1 MDETPAQA
9 PLNEEPARAAVPATG
24 DGDRTATADAEALN
38 LVVPAGTAVAG
49 GTVLAALRN
58 WNRRRRSRKRA
69 RNGGRAAGGAVDAAH
84 PPMRSAVGPGAAS
97 PGDAAE
103 LSGTGLRPPRPEV
116 AGNGADLA
124 PTASPP
130 PGPDVAAARPD
141 ATAGRT
147 DATAGPDV
155 TAARPDVTATGPNP
169 APAGPDVT
177 ARPDVTAVRP
187 DMTAAGLEVTAARP
201 DVTATGPDATPA
213 GPDAMAA
220 GPDADAAPVHPVAA
234 LVSADDADRPVH
246 PAADPPQE
254 NAAAAPPDPIA
265 ERRAAARQGGGQE
278 RIDAQ
283 HARGKLTA
291 RERIK
296 RMLDPDSFEELAPYV
311 EHRHAGFGLE
321 KNRHAGDGVV
331 TGFGLMDGR
340 RVAIFAQDFTVL
352 GGSFS
357 EVQAMKVGRLIETAT
372 SSGLPIIALLDS
384 VGARIQEGVWSLAG
398 FGDLFWRNTQAS
410 GVVPQI
416 SLMLGP
422 CAGGAVYSPGL
433 TDFVVMTRGNS
444 FMFITGPDVIQTV
457 TGEEVDV
464 ETLGGA
470 TTHAAGSG
478 VAHFVAD
485 DENGA
490 FALTRRLLGY
500 LPSNNVD
507 DPPALPAD
515 EALAPDTAA
524 LDGLVPESA
533 ELSYDVR
540 EVIGLIADRDSFLE
554 VQADFAPNAV
564 VGFARLA
571 GRVAAFVANQPAH
584 LAGVLDIDASDK
596 IARFIRFSD
605 AFNIPI
611 VTLVDCPGFLP
622 GSGQERQG
630 IIRHGAKIV
639 YAYSEATVP
648 KVSVV
653 LRKAYGGAYIVMSS
667 KMIRTD
673 VCLAWP
679 TAEIAVM
686 GPKGAVN
693 ILYARQLSAAAPA
706 EREAER
712 TRLEDAFQEKFNSP
726 FVAAAAGHID
736 DVIYPRETR
745 ARVTSALDFLKD
757 KQAATVP
764 KKHGNIP
771 L

>member
-1 MDETPAQA
+1 MEGATMTDSSSQRPQA
-9 PLNEEPARAAVPATG
+9 DDPLGAVSPIS
-24 DGDRTATADAEALN
+24 DGDPAATAEPDGTLK
-38 LVVPAGTAVAG
+38 LVGLPSGTAVTG
-49 GTVLAALRN
+49 GAVLGALRA
-58 WNRRRRSRKRA
+58 WKRRRRSRKRGQEDHQSPAATNGSNSAGETIA
-69 RNGGRAAGGAVDAAH
+69 RTNLQSQ
-84 PPMRSAVGPGAAS
+84 SATEETS
-97 PGDAAE
+97 AE
-103 LSGTGLRPPRPEV
+103 MGNPRDGLQ
-116 AGNGADLA
+116 
-124 PTASPP
+124 
-130 PGPDVAAARPD
+130 VAANDLTSNQPSK
-141 ATAGRT
+141 
-147 DATAGPDV
+147 PS
-155 TAARPDVTATGPNP
+155 
-169 APAGPDVT
+169 
-177 ARPDVTAVRP
+177 
-187 DMTAAGLEVTAARP
+187 
-201 DVTATGPDATPA
+201 
-213 GPDAMAA
+213 
-220 GPDADAAPVHPVAA
+220 
-234 LVSADDADRPVH
+234 VSADPNAGNASNH
-246 PAADPPQE
+246 KADPPTSSPD
-254 NAAAAPPDPIA
+254 NSAANVVAPKSEIKTSTNDSLEGVSGLDAVAAHRSVA
-265 ERRAAARQGGGQE
+265 HQGGGQK

-291 RERIK
+291 RERIN
-296 RMLDPDSFEELAPYV
+296 RILDPDTFEELAPYIK
-311 EHRHAGFGLE
+311 HRHSGFGLE
-321 KNRHAGDGVV
+321 NNRHAGDGIV
-331 TGFGLMDGR
+331 TGLGLIDGR

-357 EVQAMKVGRLIETAT
+357 EVHALKVGRLLETAT
-372 SSGLPIIALLDS
+372 NSGLPIISLLDS

-444 FMFITGPDVIQTV
+444 FMFITGPEVIRTV

-470 TTHAAGSG
+470 ATHAAGSG

-485 DENGA
+485 DENCA
-490 FALTRRLLGY
+490 FTLTRRLLSY
-500 LPSNNVD
+500 LPSNNAD
-507 DPPALPAD
+507 TPPALPQND
-515 EALAPDTAA
+515 ALEPDVER
-524 LDGLVPESA
+524 LDRLIPEESQVP
-533 ELSYDVR
+533 YDVR
-540 EVIGLIADRDSFLE
+540 DAINLIADKQSFLE

-564 VGFARLA
+564 IGFARLS
-571 GRVAAFVANQPAH
+571 GRVVAFVANQPSH

-605 AFNIPI
+605 SFNIPI
-611 VTLVDCPGFLP
+611 VTLIDCPGFLP
-622 GSGQERQG
+622 GSGQEHQG

-648 KVSVV
+648 KISVV

-673 VCLAWP
+673 ICFAWP

-693 ILYARQLSAAAPA
+693 ILYARHLASVDPSK
-706 EREAER
+706 RDAER
-712 TRLEDAFQEKFNSP
+712 TKLENEFQERFNSP
-726 FVAAAAGHID
+726 FVAASAGHID

-745 ARVTSALDFLKD
+745 SRISAALDFLKD
-757 KQAATVP
+757 KQTTQVP

>member
-1 MDETPAQA
+1 MADTEGPSNEN
-9 PLNEEPARAAVPATG
+9 PLGTVSPLS
-24 DGDRTATADAEALN
+24 DSDHSATAEAGGTLK
-38 LVVPAGTAVAG
+38 LVGVATPTNVAG
-49 GTVLAALRN
+49 GVVLAALRA
-58 WNRRRRSRKRA
+58 WNRRRQSRKRE
-69 RNGGRAAGGAVDAAH
+69 R
-84 PPMRSAVGPGAAS
+84 
-97 PGDAAE
+97 
-103 LSGTGLRPPRPEV
+103 
-116 AGNGADLA
+116 GNGSPDPTGKQETPPTHPSNIAKSGSILTRPNISSKSTKDEVPTGENGSATDGQPAGAGPTSQAPIKALA
-124 PTASPP
+124 NTDQSAETDRHNQTPGRPTESPAPP
-130 PGPDVAAARPD
+130 P
-141 ATAGRT
+141 
-147 DATAGPDV
+147 
-155 TAARPDVTATGPNP
+155 
-169 APAGPDVT
+169 
-177 ARPDVTAVRP
+177 
-187 DMTAAGLEVTAARP
+187 
-201 DVTATGPDATPA
+201 
-213 GPDAMAA
+213 
-220 GPDADAAPVHPVAA
+220 PVAA
-234 LVSADDADRPVH
+234 
-246 PAADPPQE
+246 Q
-254 NAAAAPPDPIA
+254 PDPHEDSALPLAPINRVISEADSIA
-265 ERRAAARQGGGQE
+265 ARRATAHQGGGQK

-296 RMLDPDSFEELAPYV
+296 RILDPDTFEELAPYV
-311 EHRHAGFGLE
+311 EHRHTGFGLE
-321 KNRHAGDGVV
+321 QQRHSGDGVV
-331 TGFGLMDGR
+331 TGFGLIDGR

-357 EVQAMKVGRLIETAT
+357 EVHALKVGRLLEAAT
-372 SSGLPIIALLDS
+372 NSGLPIISLLDS

-433 TDFVVMTRGNS
+433 TDFVVMTRGNR
-444 FMFITGPDVIQTV
+444 FMFITGPEVIRTV

-470 TTHAAGSG
+470 STHAAGSG

-485 DENGA
+485 DENCA
-490 FALTRRLLGY
+490 FALTRRLLSY

-507 DPPALPAD
+507 DPPALAPD
-515 EALAPDTAA
+515 DTLVPDVEALDRLIPEASQ
-524 LDGLVPESA
+524 VP
-533 ELSYDVR
+533 YDVR
-540 EVIGLIADRDSFLE
+540 DAIGLIADSGSFLE

-564 VGFARLA
+564 VGFARLS
-571 GRVAAFVANQPAH
+571 GRVVAFVANQPSH

-611 VTLVDCPGFLP
+611 VTLIDCPGFLP
-622 GSGQERQG
+622 GSGQEHQG

-673 VCLAWP
+673 VCFAWP

-693 ILYARQLSAAAPA
+693 ILYARQLASVDPDNRDA
-706 EREAER
+706 ERA
-712 TRLEDAFQEKFNSP
+712 RLENEFQERFNSP
-726 FVAAAAGHID
+726 FVAASAGHID

-745 ARVTSALDFLKD
+745 ARVTAALEFFKD
-757 KQAATVP
+757 KQTTQVP

>member
-1 MDETPAQA
+1 MADTPGDA
-9 PLNEEPARAAVPATG
+9 PLNEKPAHATVPVAG
-24 DGDRTATADAEALN
+24 DGDRATTADGEALK
-38 LVVPAGTAVAG
+38 LVVPAGTAVSG
-49 GTVLAALRN
+49 GTVLASLRN
-58 WNRRRRSRKRA
+58 WNRRRRSRKQGDEDGSPAAEALDTAQSPLRSATGAPVDGATDAETAESSGTEA
-69 RNGGRAAGGAVDAAH
+69 RPAAH
-84 PPMRSAVGPGAAS
+84 PTPSAAGDDPDLAADATR
-97 PGDAAE
+97 PAAAE
-103 LSGTGLRPPRPEV
+103 ANAMSPS
-116 AGNGADLA
+116 ADTEPL
-124 PTASPP
+124 
-130 PGPDVAAARPD
+130 
-141 ATAGRT
+141 
-147 DATAGPDV
+147 
-155 TAARPDVTATGPNP
+155 P
-169 APAGPDVT
+169 ADTEPLPADTEPL
-177 ARPDVTAVRP
+177 P
-187 DMTAAGLEVTAARP
+187 
-201 DVTATGPDATPA
+201 
-213 GPDAMAA
+213 
-220 GPDADAAPVHPVAA
+220 ADAANRPPGT
-234 LVSADDADRPVH
+234 ADDPLWREH
-246 PAADPPQE
+246 LTPAA
-254 NAAAAPPDPIA
+254 NRDPIA
-265 ERRAAARQGGGQE
+265 ERRAAARRGGGQD
-278 RIDAQ
+278 RVDAQ

-296 RMLDPDSFEELAPYV
+296 RMLDAQSFEELAPYV

-331 TGFGLMDGR
+331 TGFGLIDGR

-357 EVQAMKVGRLIETAT
+357 EVHALKVGRLLEAAT
-372 SSGLPIIALLDS
+372 SSGLPIISLLDS

-478 VAHFVAD
+478 VAHFVSD

-507 DPPALPAD
+507 DPPTLPPD
-515 EALAPDTAA
+515 DDLIPDTAA

-533 ELSYDVR
+533 ELSYDIR
-540 EVIGLIADRDSFLE
+540 DAIGLIADRDSFLE
-554 VQADFAPNAV
+554 VQPDFAPNAV
-564 VGFARLA
+564 IGFARLG
-571 GRVAAFVANQPAH
+571 GRVVSFVANQPAH

-622 GSGQERQG
+622 GSLQERQG

-648 KVSVV
+648 KISVV

-693 ILYARQLSAAAPA
+693 ILYARQLAATDPA

-736 DVIYPRETR
+736 NVIYPRETR
-745 ARVTSALDFLKD
+745 ARVTAALDFLKD
-757 KQAATVP
+757 KQTTTVP

>member
-1 MDETPAQA
+1 MAETPAEA
-9 PLNEEPARAAVPATG
+9 PLKEKPAHAADGEHAT
-24 DGDRTATADAEALN
+24 AADAEALK

-69 RNGGRAAGGAVDAAH
+69 RNGGPPGAETVDAAR
-84 PPMRSAVGPGAAS
+84 PALRSAAGAPAAE
-97 PGDAAE
+97 PGDKAEAPAAGAEPAE
-103 LSGTGLRPPRPEV
+103 LPPPSP
-116 AGNGADLA
+116 AGNG
-124 PTASPP
+124 
-130 PGPDVAAARPD
+130 PDRAPD
-141 ATAGRT
+141 AA
-147 DATAGPDV
+147 
-155 TAARPDVTATGPNP
+155 
-169 APAGPDVT
+169 APAGPDALAMAELPPPSPT
-177 ARPDVTAVRP
+177 
-187 DMTAAGLEVTAARP
+187 GN
-201 DVTATGPDATPA
+201 GPDRAPDAAAPA
-213 GPDAMAA
+213 GPDALAA
-220 GPDADAAPVHPVAA
+220 GASADAAPRP
-234 LVSADDADRPVH
+234 ADDAADRSADGP
-246 PAADPPQE
+246 PAD
-254 NAAAAPPDPIA
+254 AAPAESAAPAPNRDPIA
-265 ERRAAARQGGGQE
+265 EHRARARRGGGQK

-291 RERIK
+291 RERIE
-296 RMLDPDSFEELAPYV
+296 RLLDADSFEELAPYV

-321 KNRHAGDGVV
+321 KDRHAGDGVV
-331 TGFGLMDGR
+331 TGFGLVDGR
-340 RVAIFAQDFTVL
+340 RIAVFAQDFTVL

-357 EVQAMKVGRLIETAT
+357 EVQAMKVGRLLEAAT
-372 SSGLPIIALLDS
+372 SSGLPIVALLDS

-507 DPPALPAD
+507 DPPALPPD
-515 EALAPDTAA
+515 DALTPDTAA

-540 EVIGLIADRDSFLE
+540 DAIGLIADRGSFLE

-605 AFNIPI
+605 AFNVPI

-622 GSGQERQG
+622 GTGQERQG

-693 ILYARQLSAAAPA
+693 ILYARRLAAADPA
-706 EREAER
+706 AREAER

-726 FVAAAAGHID
+726 FVAAAAGHVD

-745 ARVTSALDFLKD
+745 ARVTAALDFLKD

>member
-1 MDETPAQA
+1 MTDHMDETSGDAPRNDKAAQA
-9 PLNEEPARAAVPATG
+9 TVPVAGDSDRAT
-24 DGDRTATADAEALN
+24 TADGEALN
-38 LVVPAGTAVAG
+38 LVVPAGASVTG
-49 GTVLAALRN
+49 GTVLASLRN
-58 WNRRRRSRKRA
+58 WNRRRRSKKQGGDTPSAADALDAGQPASRA
-69 RNGGRAAGGAVDAAH
+69 TIPSAEDATETAE
-84 PPMRSAVGPGAAS
+84 PGAEAGPNAS
-97 PGDAAE
+97 PVGNEPDLEAE
-103 LSGTGLRPPRPEV
+103 PS
-116 AGNGADLA
+116 A
-124 PTASPP
+124 PQ
-130 PGPDVAAARPD
+130 
-141 ATAGRT
+141 
-147 DATAGPDV
+147 
-155 TAARPDVTATGPNP
+155 
-169 APAGPDVT
+169 
-177 ARPDVTAVRP
+177 
-187 DMTAAGLEVTAARP
+187 
-201 DVTATGPDATPA
+201 GPDALPTTAGAEALPA
-213 GPDAMAA
+213 QEAEDDPVRMPGPPAD
-220 GPDADAAPVHPVAA
+220 GPSPESLPTAPANRD
-234 LVSADDADRPVH
+234 L
-246 PAADPPQE
+246 
-254 NAAAAPPDPIA
+254 IA
-265 ERRAAARQGGGQE
+265 ERRAAARRGGGQD

-291 RERIK
+291 RERIR
-296 RMLDPDSFEELAPYV
+296 RMLDADSFEELAPYV

-331 TGFGLMDGR
+331 TGFGLVDGR

-357 EVQAMKVGRLIETAT
+357 EAQATKVGRLIEAAT
-372 SSGLPIIALLDS
+372 NSGLPIVALLDS

-478 VAHFVAD
+478 VAHFVTD

-507 DPPALPAD
+507 DPPVLSPDDALT
-515 EALAPDTAA
+515 PDTAA
-524 LDGLVPESA
+524 LDGLIPESA

-540 EVIGLIADRDSFLE
+540 DAIDLIADRGSFLE

-564 VGFARLA
+564 VGFARLS
-571 GRVAAFVANQPAH
+571 GRVVAFVANQPAH

-679 TAEIAVM
+679 SAEIAVM

-693 ILYARQLSAAAPA
+693 ILYARQLAALDPA

-712 TRLEDAFQEKFNSP
+712 TRLEGSFQEKFNSP

-745 ARVTSALDFLKD
+745 ARLTAALDFLKD
-757 KQAATVP
+757 KQTATVP

>member
-1 MDETPAQA
+1 MSDTPADA
-9 PLNEEPARAAVPATG
+9 MPNEKPEPTTVPVTG
-24 DGDRTATADAEALN
+24 DGDRATTADAEALK
-38 LVVPAGTAVAG
+38 LVAPAGTVAG
-49 GTVLAALRN
+49 GTVLATLRN
-58 WNRRRRSRKRA
+58 WNRRRRSRK
-69 RNGGRAAGGAVDAAH
+69 GGRNDGSPAAEALDTAHTPLRSGVSAPAAAPGAAAESAGAEAGPVGLPHPTPAANKPDIASDAA
-84 PPMRSAVGPGAAS
+84 PPTGPGAIAMS
-97 PGDAAE
+97 
-103 LSGTGLRPPRPEV
+103 S
-116 AGNGADLA
+116 GADGA
-124 PTASPP
+124 PLPA
-130 PGPDVAAARPD
+130 DVANRPL
-141 ATAGRT
+141 ATSEPPV
-147 DATAGPDV
+147 DS
-155 TAARPDVTATGPNP
+155 P
-169 APAGPDVT
+169 AP
-177 ARPDVTAVRP
+177 
-187 DMTAAGLEVTAARP
+187 
-201 DVTATGPDATPA
+201 
-213 GPDAMAA
+213 
-220 GPDADAAPVHPVAA
+220 
-234 LVSADDADRPVH
+234 
-246 PAADPPQE
+246 E
-254 NAAAAPPDPIA
+254 NAAANPDSIA

-296 RMLDPDSFEELAPYV
+296 RMLDADSFEEIAPYV

-321 KNRHAGDGVV
+321 KSRHAGDGVV
-331 TGFGLMDGR
+331 TGFGLIDGR

-357 EVQAMKVGRLIETAT
+357 EVQAMKVGRLLEAAT

-457 TGEEVDV
+457 TGEEVDA

-507 DPPALPAD
+507 DPPALPPD
-515 EALAPDTAA
+515 DALAPDAAA
-524 LDGLVPESA
+524 LDGLIPVSA
-533 ELSYDVR
+533 ELSYDIR
-540 EVIGLIADRDSFLE
+540 DAIALIADRDSFLE

-564 VGFARLA
+564 VGFARLS
-571 GRVAAFVANQPAH
+571 GRVAAVVANQPAH

-622 GSGQERQG
+622 GSGQERKG

-673 VCLAWP
+673 VCFAWP

-693 ILYARQLSAAAPA
+693 ILYARQLAAVDPA

-712 TRLEDAFQEKFNSP
+712 SRLEDAFQEKFNSP
-726 FVAAAAGHID
+726 FVAAAAGHVD

-745 ARVTSALDFLKD
+745 ARVTAALDFLKD
-757 KQAATVP
+757 KQTATVP

>member
-1 MDETPAQA
+1 MAETTGDAPRDEKPAQA
-9 PLNEEPARAAVPATG
+9 TVPVAG
-24 DGDRTATADAEALN
+24 DGDRATTADSEALK
-38 LVVPAGTAVAG
+38 LVVPAGTPVAG
-49 GTVLAALRN
+49 GTVLASLRN
-58 WNRRRRSRKRA
+58 WNRRRRSKKR
-69 RNGGRAAGGAVDAAH
+69 GGDAPPAAEALDAAQPASRAATPSPAE
-84 PPMRSAVGPGAAS
+84 GAAE
-97 PGDAAE
+97 AAE
-103 LSGTGLRPPRPEV
+103 PSAAE
-116 AGNGADLA
+116 
-124 PTASPP
+124 
-130 PGPDVAAARPD
+130 GP
-141 ATAGRT
+141 
-147 DATAGPDV
+147 
-155 TAARPDVTATGPNP
+155 
-169 APAGPDVT
+169 
-177 ARPDVTAVRP
+177 
-187 DMTAAGLEVTAARP
+187 
-201 DVTATGPDATPA
+201 
-213 GPDAMAA
+213 
-220 GPDADAAPVHPVAA
+220 
-234 LVSADDADRPVH
+234 
-246 PAADPPQE
+246 
-254 NAAAAPPDPIA
+254 AAPPVGNEPDLEVDSAAPGNPDALATTAGAKALPAEETEEGPVTMPEPPADGPSPERVSPAAANLDLIA
-265 ERRAAARQGGGQE
+265 ERRAAARRGGGQD

-296 RMLDPDSFEELAPYV
+296 RMLDAGSFEELAPYV

-331 TGFGLMDGR
+331 TGFGLVDGR

-357 EVQAMKVGRLIETAT
+357 EVQAMKVGRLIEAAT
-372 SSGLPIIALLDS
+372 SSGLPIVALLDS

-478 VAHFVAD
+478 VAHFVTD

-507 DPPALPAD
+507 DPPLLPPD
-515 EALAPDTAA
+515 EALNPDTAV
-524 LDGLVPESA
+524 LDGLIPESA

-540 EVIGLIADRDSFLE
+540 DAIGLIADRGSFLE

-564 VGFARLA
+564 VGFARLS
-571 GRVAAFVANQPAH
+571 GRVVAFVANQPAH

-679 TAEIAVM
+679 SAEIAVM

-693 ILYARQLSAAAPA
+693 ILYARQLGALDPA

-712 TRLEDAFQEKFNSP
+712 TRLEGSFQEKFNSP

-745 ARVTSALDFLKD
+745 ARVTAALDFLKD
-757 KQAATVP
+757 KQTATVP

>member
-1 MDETPAQA
+1 MADHMAETPGDA
-9 PLNEEPARAAVPATG
+9 PRSEKPSQAAVPVAG
-24 DGDRTATADAEALN
+24 DGDRATTAEGDALN
-38 LVVPAGTAVAG
+38 LVVPAGAPVAG
-49 GTVLAALRN
+49 GTVLASLRN
-58 WNRRRRSRKRA
+58 WNRRRRSKKR
-69 RNGGRAAGGAVDAAH
+69 GGDAPPGADALDAAH
-84 PPMRSAVGPGAAS
+84 PPLRSAAGAS
-97 PGDAAE
+97 VDAGEPSVDEAA
-103 LSGTGLRPPRPEV
+103 PPAPPAVDE
-116 AGNGADLA
+116 ADLA
-124 PTASPP
+124 PDAAPP
-130 PGPDVAAARPD
+130 ATDEAVPAPD
-141 ATAGRT
+141 AA
-147 DATAGPDV
+147 P
-155 TAARPDVTATGPNP
+155 PN
-169 APAGPDVT
+169 
-177 ARPDVTAVRP
+177 
-187 DMTAAGLEVTAARP
+187 
-201 DVTATGPDATPA
+201 
-213 GPDAMAA
+213 
-220 GPDADAAPVHPVAA
+220 ADAAV
-234 LVSADDADRPVH
+234 
-246 PAADPPQE
+246 PAADAALPAIADLGAPSAGARARDLAPELAGGPPASGE
-254 NAAAAPPDPIA
+254 SPAPPRAPEPPTEDAPPEGLSPAAASRDLIA
-265 ERRAAARQGGGQE
+265 ERRAAARRGGGQD

-296 RMLDPDSFEELAPYV
+296 RMLDADSFEELAPYV

-331 TGFGLMDGR
+331 TGFGLVDGR
-340 RVAIFAQDFTVL
+340 RIAIFAQDFTVL

-357 EVQAMKVGRLIETAT
+357 EVQAMKVGRLIEAAT
-372 SSGLPIIALLDS
+372 SSGLPIVALLDS

-478 VAHFVAD
+478 VAHFVTD

-507 DPPALPAD
+507 DPPDLTPDDALT
-515 EALAPDTAA
+515 PDTAA
-524 LDGLVPESA
+524 LDGLIPESA

-540 EVIGLIADRDSFLE
+540 DAIGLIADRGSFLE

-564 VGFARLA
+564 VGFARLS
-571 GRVAAFVANQPAH
+571 GRVVAFVANQPAH

-679 TAEIAVM
+679 SAEIAVM

-693 ILYARQLSAAAPA
+693 ILYARQLAALDPA

-712 TRLEDAFQEKFNSP
+712 TRLEGSFQEKFNSP

-745 ARVTSALDFLKD
+745 ARVTAALDFLKD
-757 KQAATVP
+757 KQTATVP

>member
-1 MDETPAQA
+1 MADTPVDSPRNEKPAQA
-9 PLNEEPARAAVPATG
+9 TVPVAG
-24 DGDRTATADAEALN
+24 DGDRAAAADGEALK
-38 LVVPAGTAVAG
+38 LVVPAGTAVSG
-49 GTVLAALRN
+49 GTVLASLRN
-58 WNRRRRSRKRA
+58 WNRRRRSRKRGDEA
-69 RNGGRAAGGAVDAAH
+69 PPAAEALDAAH
-84 PPMRSAVGPGAAS
+84 PPLRSAAGAS
-97 PGDAAE
+97 VDAGE
-103 LSGTGLRPPRPEV
+103 PPVDEV
-116 AGNGADLA
+116 APPAPPATDEADLA
-124 PTASPP
+124 T
-130 PGPDVAAARPD
+130 DAARP
-141 ATAGRT
+141 AT
-147 DATAGPDV
+147 DV
-155 TAARPDVTATGPNP
+155 ADP
-169 APAGPDVT
+169 A
-177 ARPDVTAVRP
+177 
-187 DMTAAGLEVTAARP
+187 
-201 DVTATGPDATPA
+201 PDATPPTA
-213 GPDAMAA
+213 DQAVPA
-220 GPDADAAPVHPVAA
+220 ADAA
-234 LVSADDADRPVH
+234 L
-246 PAADPPQE
+246 PAIADPGAPDPAD
-254 NAAAAPPDPIA
+254 AAAAIAPDRASGPPASGEPPASPDPPEPPAEDASPEGLSRADANRDLIA
-265 ERRAAARQGGGQE
+265 ERRAEARRGGGQD

-296 RMLDPDSFEELAPYV
+296 RMLDADSFEELAPYV

-331 TGFGLMDGR
+331 TGFGLVDGR
-340 RVAIFAQDFTVL
+340 RIAIFAQDFTVL

-357 EVQAMKVGRLIETAT
+357 EVQAMKVGRLIEAAT
-372 SSGLPIIALLDS
+372 SSGLPIVALLDS

-478 VAHFVAD
+478 VAHFVTD

-507 DPPALPAD
+507 DPPILSPDDALT
-515 EALAPDTAA
+515 PDTAA
-524 LDGLVPESA
+524 LDGLIPESA

-540 EVIGLIADRDSFLE
+540 DAIGLIADRGSFLE

-564 VGFARLA
+564 VGFARLS
-571 GRVAAFVANQPAH
+571 GRVVAFVANQPAH

-679 TAEIAVM
+679 SAEIAVM

-693 ILYARQLSAAAPA
+693 ILYARQLAALDPA

-712 TRLEDAFQEKFNSP
+712 TRLEGSFQERFNSP

-745 ARVTSALDFLKD
+745 ARVTAALDFLKD
-757 KQAATVP
+757 KQSATVP

>member
-1 MDETPAQA
+1 
-9 PLNEEPARAAVPATG
+9 
-24 DGDRTATADAEALN
+24 
-38 LVVPAGTAVAG
+38 
-49 GTVLAALRN
+49 
-58 WNRRRRSRKRA
+58 
-69 RNGGRAAGGAVDAAH
+69 
-84 PPMRSAVGPGAAS
+84 
-97 PGDAAE
+97 
-103 LSGTGLRPPRPEV
+103 
-116 AGNGADLA
+116 
-124 PTASPP
+124 
-130 PGPDVAAARPD
+130 
-141 ATAGRT
+141 
-147 DATAGPDV
+147 
-155 TAARPDVTATGPNP
+155 
-169 APAGPDVT
+169 
-177 ARPDVTAVRP
+177 
-187 DMTAAGLEVTAARP
+187 
-201 DVTATGPDATPA
+201 
-213 GPDAMAA
+213 
-220 GPDADAAPVHPVAA
+220 
-234 LVSADDADRPVH
+234 
-246 PAADPPQE
+246 
-254 NAAAAPPDPIA
+254 
-265 ERRAAARQGGGQE
+265 
-278 RIDAQ
+278 
-283 HARGKLTA
+283 
-291 RERIK
+291 
-296 RMLDPDSFEELAPYV
+296 MLDADSFEEIAPYV

-321 KNRHAGDGVV
+321 KSRHAGDGVV
-331 TGFGLMDGR
+331 TGFGLIDGR

-357 EVQAMKVGRLIETAT
+357 EVQAMKVGRLLEAAT

-457 TGEEVDV
+457 TGEEVDA

-507 DPPALPAD
+507 DPPALPPD
-515 EALAPDTAA
+515 DALAPDAAA
-524 LDGLVPESA
+524 LDGLIPESA

-540 EVIGLIADRDSFLE
+540 DAIALIADRDSFLE

-564 VGFARLA
+564 VGFARLS
-571 GRVAAFVANQPAH
+571 GRVAAVVANQPAH

-622 GSGQERQG
+622 GSGQERKG

-693 ILYARQLSAAAPA
+693 ILYARQLAAVDPT

-712 TRLEDAFQEKFNSP
+712 SRLEDAFQEKFNSP
-726 FVAAAAGHID
+726 FVAAAAGHVD

-745 ARVTSALDFLKD
+745 ARLTAALDFLKD
-757 KQAATVP
+757 KQTATVP

>member
-1 MDETPAQA
+1 MADHMAETSGDA
-9 PLNEEPARAAVPATG
+9 PRNEKPSQAAVPVAG
-24 DGDRTATADAEALN
+24 DGDRATTAEGDALN
-38 LVVPAGTAVAG
+38 LVVPAGAPVAG
-49 GTVLAALRN
+49 GTVLASLRN
-58 WNRRRRSRKRA
+58 WNRRRRSKKR
-69 RNGGRAAGGAVDAAH
+69 GGDAPPGADALDAAH
-84 PPMRSAVGPGAAS
+84 PPLRSAAGAS
-97 PGDAAE
+97 VDAGEPSVDDVA
-103 LSGTGLRPPRPEV
+103 PPAPPAVDE
-116 AGNGADLA
+116 ADLA
-124 PTASPP
+124 PDAAPRAADQAVPATDASP
-130 PGPDVAAARPD
+130 R
-141 ATAGRT
+141 ATDEAVPAT
-147 DATAGPDV
+147 DAVPPTAEEAV
-155 TAARPDVTATGPNP
+155 P
-169 APAGPDVT
+169 A
-177 ARPDVTAVRP
+177 
-187 DMTAAGLEVTAARP
+187 
-201 DVTATGPDATPA
+201 
-213 GPDAMAA
+213 
-220 GPDADAAPVHPVAA
+220 ADAALPAI
-234 LVSADDADRPVH
+234 ADLGAPGAGADAEDLAPDRAGGPTA
-246 PAADPPQE
+246 PGESP
-254 NAAAAPPDPIA
+254 APPRAPEPPTEDASPAGLSPAVANRDLIA
-265 ERRAAARQGGGQE
+265 ERRAAARRGGGQD

-296 RMLDPDSFEELAPYV
+296 RMLDADSFEELAPYV

-331 TGFGLMDGR
+331 TGFGLVDGR
-340 RVAIFAQDFTVL
+340 RIAIFAQDFTVL

-357 EVQAMKVGRLIETAT
+357 EVQAMKVGRLIEAAT
-372 SSGLPIIALLDS
+372 SSGLPIVALLDS

-478 VAHFVAD
+478 VAHFVTD

-507 DPPALPAD
+507 DPPDLAPDDALT
-515 EALAPDTAA
+515 PDTAA
-524 LDGLVPESA
+524 LDGLIPESA

-540 EVIGLIADRDSFLE
+540 DAIGLIADRGSFLE
-554 VQADFAPNAV
+554 VHADFAPNAV
-564 VGFARLA
+564 VGFARLS
-571 GRVAAFVANQPAH
+571 GRVVAFVANQPAH

-679 TAEIAVM
+679 SAEIAVM

-693 ILYARQLSAAAPA
+693 ILYARQLAALDPA

-712 TRLEDAFQEKFNSP
+712 TRLEGSFQEKFNSP

-745 ARVTSALDFLKD
+745 ARVTAALDFLKD
-757 KQAATVP
+757 KQTATVP